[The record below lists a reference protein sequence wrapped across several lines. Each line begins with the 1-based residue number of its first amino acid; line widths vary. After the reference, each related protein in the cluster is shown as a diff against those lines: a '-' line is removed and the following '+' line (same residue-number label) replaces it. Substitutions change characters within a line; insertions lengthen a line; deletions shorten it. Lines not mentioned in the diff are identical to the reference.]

1 MTNLFDPPKRVDV
14 DLSPYADQNAYA
26 IGGAWEVEA
35 RRQGWNKEDIQKV
48 IVEAQTADYDH
59 LLDVYFAHSNDG
71 AADNI
76 RSRIQDCLTLP
87 VVVYHDGKPMRC
99 EGYYD
104 DWHNEFGCRYETPIS
119 CDDCVFVVGPQTGD
133 MRRGKRPFAKINLEV
148 K

>member
-35 RRQGWNKEDIQKV
+35 RRQGWSKEDIQQV
-48 IVEAQTADYDH
+48 LIEAQT
-59 LLDVYFAHSNDG
+59 VK
-71 AADNI
+71 
-76 RSRIQDCLTLP
+76 P

-99 EGYYD
+99 EGHYD
-104 DWHNEFGCRYETPIS
+104 DWHNEFGCRYETPIP

-133 MRRGKRPFAKINLEV
+133 MRRGKRPFAKINWEM